1 MRQTTI
7 GMLAAGTIAALPAG
21 ASDYQEA
28 WGPPVGAEMPPITAL
43 DQSGTPRDLANL
55 AGARGM
61 LLFMVR
67 SADW

>member
-1 MRQTTI
+1 MRQTLLGTVV
-7 GMLAAGTIAALPAG
+7 AGAIAAAPAG
-21 ASDYQEA
+21 ASEYQEA
-28 WGPPVGAEMPPITAL
+28 WGPPVGAEMPAIAAL

-55 AGARGM
+55 AGARGT